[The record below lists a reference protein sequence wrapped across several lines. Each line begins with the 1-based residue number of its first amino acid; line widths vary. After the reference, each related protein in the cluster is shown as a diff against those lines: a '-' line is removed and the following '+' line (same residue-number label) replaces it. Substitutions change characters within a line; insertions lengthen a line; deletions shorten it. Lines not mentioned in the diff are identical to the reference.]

1 MIYRDGNTLV
11 VEGGVT
17 LRNVAGLTRQGIAL
31 LDSNALRVDLQKITE
46 VDSTA
51 ISMLF
56 EWQRMAD
63 RKGCRLEFIHFPE
76 SLASLM
82 QLYGVTSLFTSSP
95 DHSSAPS

>member
-1 MIYRDGNTLV
+1 MIYRNGNTLI

-17 LRNVAGLTRQGIAL
+17 VRNVAALTRQGIEL
-31 LDSNALRVDLQKITE
+31 LDSGTLRVDLQKITA

-63 RKGCRLEFIHFPE
+63 REGCRLEFIHFPE

-82 QLYGVTSLFTSSP
+82 QLYDVTSIFTASP
-95 DHSSAPS
+95 DYSSVP